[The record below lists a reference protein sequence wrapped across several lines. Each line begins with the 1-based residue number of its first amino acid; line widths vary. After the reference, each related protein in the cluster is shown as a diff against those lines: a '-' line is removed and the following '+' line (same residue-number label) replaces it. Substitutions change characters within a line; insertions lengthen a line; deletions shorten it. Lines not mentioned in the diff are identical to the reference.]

1 MRSLDYALLQWINGW
16 SNSLNPFL
24 KFFSVALNVLWVK
37 VALAILLI
45 GMIARNA
52 KSRTAALLA
61 LVAIG
66 IGNTM
71 TNIAKSA
78 FPMHRPFQEFPYVS
92 YTDSGEFVAPHF
104 DHAVRFLTS
113 PKIDLVVR
121 VGTADSMGTAS
132 AHSANM
138 AALAFVMCYYMKWW
152 GSPWVLVALLTGIS
166 RVYVGAHYPSQV
178 LLGWLVGLFS
188 AFVVIKTWEAFQRAR
203 KGVQSDE
210 NEPELA

>member
-1 MRSLDYALLQWINGW
+1 VGSLDYTLLQWINHW

-37 VALAILLI
+37 IALAILLI
-45 GMIARNA
+45 GMIAANA

-61 LVAIG
+61 LVAVG

-71 TNIAKSA
+71 TNIAKAA
-78 FPMHRPFQEFPYVS
+78 FPMHRPFQELPYMN
-92 YTDSGEFVAPHF
+92 YTDSGHLVFPNPYPF
-104 DHAVRFLTS
+104 S
-113 PKIDLVVR
+113 PEAKIEMILR
-121 VGTADSMGTAS
+121 VGSADSMGTAS

-138 AALAFVMCYYMKWW
+138 AALAFVMCYYMRWW
-152 GSPWVLVALLTGIS
+152 GAPWVAVALLTGIS
-166 RVYVGAHYPSQV
+166 RIYVGAHYPSQV
-178 LLGWLVGLFS
+178 LFGWLVGLFA